1 MPRYSVLIL
10 LLVIVSGASCGGSG
24 TSGSP
29 PSIPVVDFI
38 KTFASAERR
47 PADAYSL
54 TDHSIQGENH
64 PSIAAPAP
72 GRIIWE
78 LRLPR
83 RGVFHAVV
91 AIEGTVPVRFRV
103 GVSDDRIYE
112 GLASTTV
119 SSPSAWTDL
128 VADLSAYA
136 GWKWSLF
143 YRPDTR
149 AWRVVLSTDAVTGP
163 GRAIW
168 GAPSISTDTSGARE
182 YASRLTAVP

>member
-1 MPRYSVLIL
+1 MPRYSLVIL
-10 LLVIVSGASCGGSG
+10 LLFSVSWGAACG
-24 TSGSP
+24 TSVSSS
-29 PSIPVVDFI
+29 SILVVDFI
-38 KTFASAERR
+38 KTFASAEKR
-47 PADAYSL
+47 PAAAYSL
-54 TDHSIQGENH
+54 TDHSIQGVNH

-83 RGVFHAVV
+83 RGVFHAAV

-119 SSPSAWTDL
+119 SSPAAWTDL
-128 VADLSAYA
+128 QADLSAYA

-143 YRPDTR
+143 YRPETR
-149 AWRVVLSTDAVTGP
+149 AWRVVLSTDAIGGP

-168 GAPSISTDTSGARE
+168 GVPSISTDTSGARE
-182 YASRLTAVP
+182 YARRSAGL